1 MENVMEWKGEME
13 REKSG
18 LMKEEKDSDEYEE
31 YRVMEFKEDK
41 EVKWNKRKGKEE
53 SNVAKG
59 KYDGNR
65 KGKERRQIWKGKGQG
80 DGEGNEMYMYNVIGK
95 EMR

>member
-1 MENVMEWKGEME
+1 ME

-31 YRVMEFKEDK
+31 YRVIEFKEDK

-53 SNVAKG
+53 SNVPKG
-59 KYDGNR
+59 KCDGNR
-65 KGKERRQIWKGKGQG
+65 KGKERKGDRYGKGKDRVMGR
-80 DGEGNEMYMYNVIGK
+80 EMRCTMKKGK

>member
-1 MENVMEWKGEME
+1 MSWNGKEGLVE

-41 EVKWNKRKGKEE
+41 EVKWNKRKGKEG
-53 SNVAKG
+53 SNVPKG
-59 KYDGNR
+59 KCDGNR
-65 KGKERRQIWKGKGQG
+65 MGKG
-80 DGEGNEMYMYNVIGK
+80 
-95 EMR
+95 RR

>member
-1 MENVMEWKGEME
+1 VLEREIRRVEWKMSWNGKEGLVE

-41 EVKWNKRKGKEE
+41 EVKWNKRKGKKR
-53 SNVAKG
+53 V
-59 KYDGNR
+59 
-65 KGKERRQIWKGKGQG
+65 
-80 DGEGNEMYMYNVIGK
+80 M
-95 EMR
+95 